1 MTSIFAHRRMPDAL
15 AHQRVCGIDNF
26 TAEELELLQQK
37 PEMNE
42 FAMTRLTERLEAI
55 RDESTDRL
63 TPVGPDP
70 RPVTR
75 PVHPDGIMP
84 PFTGRHADMSCPGQA
99 VDQRVSAVLFEVI
112 RTMPAEGL
120 TLRGI
125 LDRLGERGLLML
137 CMVLTIP
144 FLLPVSIPG
153 SSIPFGVL
161 IALIAVGLVTHRAPW
176 LPDRLMNRRLARGH
190 VVPMLEKGAR
200 LFARLERL
208 IHPRLLPLT
217 HGPTVG
223 RFNGILLGFTGLLM
237 MAPLPLPLSNT
248 LPAYGVLFLALGSVE
263 RDGYVVLAGY
273 LMVLLTVG
281 YFSAVGVVGGMGASA
296 LWFSL

>member
-1 MTSIFAHRRMPDAL
+1 MPEHQPSPNGNARGDAATRWRPAAQPRRAAAEDA
-15 AHQRVCGIDNF
+15 
-26 TAEELELLQQK
+26 
-37 PEMNE
+37 
-42 FAMTRLTERLEAI
+42 
-55 RDESTDRL
+55 
-63 TPVGPDP
+63 
-70 RPVTR
+70 
-75 PVHPDGIMP
+75 
-84 PFTGRHADMSCPGQA
+84 GQA
-99 VDQRVSAVLFEVI
+99 QMSFPAPALNQRVSAVLSEVI

-120 TLRGI
+120 TLQGL
-125 LDRLGERGLLML
+125 LDRLGDRGLLIL
-137 CMVLTIP
+137 CMVLTMP

-176 LPDRLMNRRLARGH
+176 LPARLMNRRLARGH

-208 IHPRLLPLT
+208 IHPRLWPLT
-217 HGPTVG
+217 HGATVG
-223 RFNGILLGFTGLLM
+223 RFNGILLGLTGLLM

-263 RDGYVVLAGY
+263 HDGYVVLAGY

-281 YFSAVGVVGGMGASA
+281 YFSAVGVVGGVGASA

>member
-1 MTSIFAHRRMPDAL
+1 
-15 AHQRVCGIDNF
+15 
-26 TAEELELLQQK
+26 
-37 PEMNE
+37 
-42 FAMTRLTERLEAI
+42 MTRPRERLEAK

-63 TPVGPDP
+63 TPLGADP
-70 RPVTR
+70 WPVTR

-84 PFTGRHADMSCPGQA
+84 AATGCQAEMSLPGQA
-99 VDQRVSAVLFEVI
+99 LDQRVSAVLSGVI

-125 LDRLGERGLLML
+125 LERLGDRGQLIL
-137 CMVLTIP
+137 CMVLTMP

-176 LPDRLMNRRLARGH
+176 LPARLMNRRLARGH
-190 VVPMLEKGAR
+190 VVPMVAKGAR

-208 IHPRLLPLT
+208 IHPRLLLLT

-223 RFNGILLGFTGLLM
+223 RFNGILLGLTGLLM

-273 LMVLLTVG
+273 VMVLLTVG
-281 YFSAVGVVGGMGASA
+281 YFSTVGVVGGVGASA

>member
-1 MTSIFAHRRMPDAL
+1 MPEHQPSPNGNTRGDGATRGRPAAQPRRDA
-15 AHQRVCGIDNF
+15 
-26 TAEELELLQQK
+26 AEDARQAQMSFPAPAL
-37 PEMNE
+37 
-42 FAMTRLTERLEAI
+42 
-55 RDESTDRL
+55 
-63 TPVGPDP
+63 DP
-70 RPVTR
+70 
-75 PVHPDGIMP
+75 
-84 PFTGRHADMSCPGQA
+84 
-99 VDQRVSAVLFEVI
+99 RVSAVLAEMI

-120 TLRGI
+120 TLQG
-125 LDRLGERGLLML
+125 LLERLGDRGLLIL
-137 CMVLTIP
+137 CMVLTMP

-176 LPDRLMNRRLARGH
+176 LPARLMHRRLARGH

-208 IHPRLLPLT
+208 IHPRLWPLT
-217 HGPTVG
+217 HGATVG
-223 RFNGILLGFTGLLM
+223 RVNGILLGFTGLLM

-281 YFSAVGVVGGMGASA
+281 YFSAVGIVGGMGASA
-296 LWFSL
+296 LRSYL

>member
-1 MTSIFAHRRMPDAL
+1 
-15 AHQRVCGIDNF
+15 
-26 TAEELELLQQK
+26 
-37 PEMNE
+37 
-42 FAMTRLTERLEAI
+42 MTRPTERLEATM
-55 RDESTDRL
+55 DESTDRR
-63 TPVGPDP
+63 TPVGHGHW
-70 RPVTR
+70 PVPH
-75 PVHPDGIMP
+75 PVRLDGIMP
-84 PFTGRHADMSCPGQA
+84 PATGCQTEMSCPGQA

-125 LDRLGERGLLML
+125 LERLGERGQLML
-137 CMVLTIP
+137 CMVLTMP

-217 HGPTVG
+217 HGA
-223 RFNGILLGFTGLLM
+223 TG
-237 MAPLPLPLSNT
+237 
-248 LPAYGVLFLALGSVE
+248 
-263 RDGYVVLAGY
+263 
-273 LMVLLTVG
+273 
-281 YFSAVGVVGGMGASA
+281 GASMG
-296 LWFSL
+296 SS

>member
-1 MTSIFAHRRMPDAL
+1 MPQHQPLPKGDTRGDA
-15 AHQRVCGIDNF
+15 ATRGRPEAQPRHEA
-26 TAEELELLQQK
+26 AED
-37 PEMNE
+37 
-42 FAMTRLTERLEAI
+42 AR
-55 RDESTDRL
+55 
-63 TPVGPDP
+63 
-70 RPVTR
+70 
-75 PVHPDGIMP
+75 
-84 PFTGRHADMSCPGQA
+84 QA
-99 VDQRVSAVLFEVI
+99 QLSSPAQALDQRASAVLSEVI

-120 TLRGI
+120 TLQG
-125 LDRLGERGLLML
+125 LLARLGDRGLLIL
-137 CMVLTIP
+137 CMVLTMP

-161 IALIAVGLVTHRAPW
+161 IALIAVGLVTRRAPW
-176 LPDRLMNRRLARGH
+176 LPDRLMHRRLARGQ
-190 VVPMLEKGAR
+190 VVPLLEKGVR

-208 IHPRLLPLT
+208 IHPRLWPLT

-223 RFNGILLGFTGLLM
+223 RVNGILLGLTGLLM

-263 RDGYVVLAGY
+263 CDGCLVLAGY

-281 YFSAVGVVGGMGASA
+281 YFSAVGVVGGVGASA

>member
-1 MTSIFAHRRMPDAL
+1 MPQQQPSLYGDTRGDA
-15 AHQRVCGIDNF
+15 A
-26 TAEELELLQQK
+26 
-37 PEMNE
+37 
-42 FAMTRLTERLEAI
+42 TRCRLEPQPR
-55 RDESTDRL
+55 RDVAE
-63 TPVGPDP
+63 
-70 RPVTR
+70 
-75 PVHPDGIMP
+75 DGRQAETS
-84 PFTGRHADMSCPGQA
+84 FPGQA
-99 VDQRVSAVLFEVI
+99 LDPRVSAVLFEVI

-120 TLRGI
+120 TLQG
-125 LDRLGERGLLML
+125 LLERLGDRGLLML
-137 CMVLTIP
+137 CMVLTMP

-176 LPDRLMNRRLARGH
+176 LPARLMHRRLARGH

-223 RFNGILLGFTGLLM
+223 RFNGLLIGLTGLLM

-273 LMVLLTVG
+273 LMVVLTVG

>member
-1 MTSIFAHRRMPDAL
+1 
-15 AHQRVCGIDNF
+15 
-26 TAEELELLQQK
+26 
-37 PEMNE
+37 
-42 FAMTRLTERLEAI
+42 MTRPTERLEA
-55 RDESTDRL
+55 RRGESTDRF
-63 TPVGPDP
+63 TPVDP
-70 RPVTR
+70 VPCPVTR
-75 PVHPDGIMP
+75 PVHSDGNIP
-84 PFTGRHADMSCPGQA
+84 AATGRQAEMCSPGQ
-99 VDQRVSAVLFEVI
+99 VIEQRVSTVLFEMI

-125 LDRLGERGLLML
+125 LERLGDRGLLML

-176 LPDRLMNRRLARGH
+176 LPDRLMNRRLTGGH
-190 VVPMLEKGAR
+190 VVPMLEKGVR

-223 RFNGILLGFTGLLM
+223 RFNGILIGLTGLLM

-263 RDGYVVLAGY
+263 RDGHVVLAGY

-281 YFSAVGVVGGMGASA
+281 YFSAVGVVGGMGASV
-296 LWFSL
+296 LRSYL

>member
-1 MTSIFAHRRMPDAL
+1 MTQPR
-15 AHQRVCGIDNF
+15 
-26 TAEELELLQQK
+26 
-37 PEMNE
+37 
-42 FAMTRLTERLEAI
+42 ERLDAR
-55 RDESTDRL
+55 RDELTDRL
-63 TPVGPDP
+63 TPVGPGP
-70 RPVTR
+70 WPVTH

-84 PFTGRHADMSCPGQA
+84 PATGCQTEMSCPSQA
-99 VDQRVSAVLFEVI
+99 VDPRVSAVLSEVI

-120 TLRGI
+120 TLHGI
-125 LDRLGERGLLML
+125 LERLGDCGLLML
-137 CMVLTIP
+137 CMILTIP

-176 LPDRLMNRRLARGH
+176 LPDRLMHRRLARGH

-200 LFARLERL
+200 LFERLEKF
-208 IHPRLLPLT
+208 IHPRLWPLT
-217 HGPTVG
+217 HGATVG
-223 RFNGILLGFTGLLM
+223 RVNGVLLGLTGLLM

-248 LPAYGVLFLALGSVE
+248 LPAYGVLLLALGSVE

-296 LWFSL
+296 LRSYL

>member
-1 MTSIFAHRRMPDAL
+1 MPQHQPSPHGDRRGDAATQSPPEPQPRRDAADAGPQAETSLP
-15 AHQRVCGIDNF
+15 G
-26 TAEELELLQQK
+26 
-37 PEMNE
+37 
-42 FAMTRLTERLEAI
+42 
-55 RDESTDRL
+55 
-63 TPVGPDP
+63 
-70 RPVTR
+70 
-75 PVHPDGIMP
+75 
-84 PFTGRHADMSCPGQA
+84 HAPA
-99 VDQRVSAVLFEVI
+99 PRVSAVLFEVI

-120 TLRGI
+120 TLRG
-125 LDRLGERGLLML
+125 LLERLGDRGLLIL
-137 CMVLTIP
+137 CMVLTMP

-176 LPDRLMNRRLARGH
+176 LPNRLMHRRLARGH

-208 IHPRLLPLT
+208 IHPRLWPLT
-217 HGPTVG
+217 HGATVG
-223 RFNGILLGFTGLLM
+223 RFNGILIGLTGLLM

-248 LPAYGVLFLALGSVE
+248 LPAYGVLLLALGSVE
-263 RDGYVVLAGY
+263 RDGCLVLAGY

-281 YFSAVGVVGGMGASA
+281 YFSAVGVAGSMGASA

>member
-1 MTSIFAHRRMPDAL
+1 MIRP
-15 AHQRVCGIDNF
+15 I
-26 TAEELELLQQK
+26 
-37 PEMNE
+37 
-42 FAMTRLTERLEAI
+42 ERLKAR
-55 RDESTDRL
+55 RDESTDSL
-63 TPVGPDP
+63 APVGPDP
-70 RPVTR
+70 WPVTH
-75 PVHPDGIMP
+75 PAHPDGITP
-84 PFTGRHADMSCPGQA
+84 PATRHQAETSSPGQA
-99 VDQRVSAVLFEVI
+99 PDQRVSSVLFEVV

-120 TLRGI
+120 TLRG
-125 LDRLGERGLLML
+125 LLERLGERGLLML

-161 IALIAVGLVTHRAPW
+161 IALIAVGLATHRAPW

-200 LFARLERL
+200 LFARLEKL

-223 RFNGILLGFTGLLM
+223 RFNGILIGLTGLLM
-237 MAPLPLPLSNT
+237 MAPLPLPFSNT
-248 LPAYGVLFLALGSVE
+248 LPAYGVLCLALGSVE

-273 LMVLLTVG
+273 LMVILTVG

-296 LWFSL
+296 LRSYL